1 MTKETI
7 MEALKKIWRWLRIED
22 KNGKPMIEK
31 KIDYSRGIPISRSLR
46 YSELI
51 NDFPIH
57 GKIGKEDIL
66 QLSHKLDDGQYETC
80 YVTIKQLKDAI
91 LEIT

>member
-7 MEALKKIWRWLRIED
+7 MESLKKIWHWLRMED
-22 KNGKPMIEK
+22 ENGKPIEEK
-31 KIDYSRGIPISRSLR
+31 MDYSRGIPISRSLR

-51 NDFPIH
+51 DDFPIH

-80 YVTIKQLKDAI
+80 YVTVKQLKDAI
-91 LEIT
+91 LEMA

>member
-7 MEALKKIWRWLRIED
+7 MKVLKKIWHWLRMED
-22 KNGKPMIEK
+22 ENGKPIEEK
-31 KIDYSRGIPISRSLR
+31 MDYSRGIPISRSLR

-51 NDFPIH
+51 DDFPIH

>member
-1 MTKETI
+1 
-7 MEALKKIWRWLRIED
+7 MEALKKIWHWLRMED
-22 KNGKPMIEK
+22 ENGKPIEEK
-31 KIDYSRGIPISRSLR
+31 MDYSKGIPISRSLR

-51 NDFPIH
+51 DDFPIH

-91 LEIT
+91 LEMT

>member
-1 MTKETI
+1 MKV
-7 MEALKKIWRWLRIED
+7 LKKIWHWLRMED
-22 KNGKPMIEK
+22 ENGKPIEEK
-31 KIDYSRGIPISRSLR
+31 MDYSRGIPISRSLR

-51 NDFPIH
+51 DYFPIH

-91 LEIT
+91 LEMA

>member
-1 MTKETI
+1 MKV
-7 MEALKKIWRWLRIED
+7 LKKIWHWLRMED
-22 KNGKPMIEK
+22 ENGKPIEEK
-31 KIDYSRGIPISRSLR
+31 MDYSRGIPISRSLR

-51 NDFPIH
+51 DDFPIH

-91 LEIT
+91 LEMA

>member
-1 MTKETI
+1 MKV
-7 MEALKKIWRWLRIED
+7 LKKIWHWLRMED
-22 KNGKPMIEK
+22 ENGKPIEE

-80 YVTIKQLKDAI
+80 YVTIKQLKDA
-91 LEIT
+91 LEMA

>member
-1 MTKETI
+1 MKV
-7 MEALKKIWRWLRIED
+7 LKKIWHWLRMED
-22 KNGKPMIEK
+22 ENGKPIEEK
-31 KIDYSRGIPISRSLR
+31 VDYSSGIPISRLLR

-51 NDFPIH
+51 DDFPIH

-91 LEIT
+91 LEMV

>member
-7 MEALKKIWRWLRIED
+7 MEALNKIRQWLMTED
-22 KNGKPMIEK
+22 KNGKPMIEE
-31 KIDYSRGIPISRSLR
+31 KIDSSRRIPMSRAFK

-51 NDFPIH
+51 DDFPIH

>member
-1 MTKETI
+1 
-7 MEALKKIWRWLRIED
+7 MEALKKIWHWLRMED
-22 KNGKPMIEK
+22 ENGKPIEEK
-31 KIDYSRGIPISRSLR
+31 MDYSRGIPISPSLR

-51 NDFPIH
+51 DDFPIH

-91 LEIT
+91 LEMA

>member
-1 MTKETI
+1 MKV
-7 MEALKKIWRWLRIED
+7 LKKIWHWLRMED
-22 KNGKPMIEK
+22 ENGKPIEEK
-31 KIDYSRGIPISRSLR
+31 MAYSRGIPISRSLR

-51 NDFPIH
+51 DDFPIH

>member
-1 MTKETI
+1 MKV
-7 MEALKKIWRWLRIED
+7 LKKIWHWLRMEDDNGNPIED
-22 KNGKPMIEK
+22 KMY
-31 KIDYSRGIPISRSLR
+31 YSRGIPISRSLR

-51 NDFPIH
+51 DDFPIH

-91 LEIT
+91 LEMA

>member
-7 MEALKKIWRWLRIED
+7 MKVLKKIWHWLRMED
-22 KNGKPMIEK
+22 ENGKPIEEK
-31 KIDYSRGIPISRSLR
+31 MDYSRGIPISRSLR

-80 YVTIKQLKDAI
+80 YVTIKQLKDVI
-91 LEIT
+91 LEMT

>member
-1 MTKETI
+1 
-7 MEALKKIWRWLRIED
+7 MEALKKIWHWLRMED
-22 KNGKPMIEK
+22 ENGKPIEEK
-31 KIDYSRGIPISRSLR
+31 MDYSRGIPISRSLR

-51 NDFPIH
+51 DDFPIH

-80 YVTIKQLKDAI
+80 YVTVKQLKDAI
-91 LEIT
+91 LEMA

>member
-1 MTKETI
+1 MKV
-7 MEALKKIWRWLRIED
+7 LKKIWHWLRMED
-22 KNGKPMIEK
+22 ENGKPIEEK
-31 KIDYSRGIPISRSLR
+31 MDYSRGIPISRSLR

-80 YVTIKQLKDAI
+80 YVTIKQLKDA
-91 LEIT
+91 LKMA

>member
-1 MTKETI
+1 MKV
-7 MEALKKIWRWLRIED
+7 LKKIWHWLRMED
-22 KNGKPMIEK
+22 ENGKPIEEK
-31 KIDYSRGIPISRSLR
+31 MDYSRGIPISRSLR

-51 NDFPIH
+51 DDFPIH

>member
-1 MTKETI
+1 MKV
-7 MEALKKIWRWLRIED
+7 LKKIWHWLRMED
-22 KNGKPMIEK
+22 ENGKPIEEK
-31 KIDYSRGIPISRSLR
+31 MDYSRGIPISRSLR

>member
-7 MEALKKIWRWLRIED
+7 MEALKKIWHWLRMED
-22 KNGKPMIEK
+22 ENGKPIEEK
-31 KIDYSRGIPISRSLR
+31 MDYSRGIPISRSLR

-51 NDFPIH
+51 DDFPIH

-66 QLSHKLDDGQYETC
+66 HLSHKLDDGLYETC
-80 YVTIKQLKDAI
+80 YVTVKQLKDAI
-91 LEIT
+91 LEMA